1 MDDVLLIGAG
11 HIGAMS
17 DLFSDKINTYA
28 KYLSQF
34 SNLNICVIE
43 PNDRNA
49 SIVSTRYGYKVL
61 PSYDA
66 SILSKFSLAI
76 VASPS
81 QMHFQQLTDCIS
93 AKVPNVICEKPICL
107 NIEQLRLLQKAYQDD
122 DRTRVFV
129 NYPRTFLQEFLHL
142 KEFINLRSEKNLIK
156 IQVRYQRGF
165 LNNCSHA
172 FNLVS
177 FVLDKKIEVRDFIKI
192 QAIHDHFDSDPT
204 ISGVGYWDGAL
215 FEISGIPNSKYSL
228 FEIDMYFERFRVLI
242 DECGRRIRIYE
253 TDENMNGIQPIPSI
267 VSSTSIADYS
277 DVSPVLNMLFN
288 SNSVQNLSDNFDRSL
303 SEMDALFNVMES

>member
-17 DLFSDKINTYA
+17 DLVSDKVNTYA
-28 KYLSQF
+28 KYFSQL
-34 SNLNICVIE
+34 SNLNVCVIE
-43 PNDRNA
+43 PKEKNA

-61 PSYDA
+61 PNYDP
-66 SILSKFSLAI
+66 SILSKFSLVV

-107 NIEQLRLLQKAYQDD
+107 NIEQLRSLQNTYQDCNS
-122 DRTRVFV
+122 TSIFV

-142 KEFINLRSEKNLIK
+142 KEFINLRAEKNLIK

-177 FVLDKKIEVRDFIKI
+177 FILDKKIEVSDFIKI
-192 QAIHDHFDSDPT
+192 QAIYDHFDSDPT
-204 ISGVGYWDGAL
+204 ISGVGYWNGAL
-215 FEISGIPNSKYSL
+215 FEISGIPNAKYSL
-228 FEIDMYFERFRVLI
+228 FEIDMYFEKFRVLI

-253 TDENMNGIQPIPSI
+253 TDENMDGIQPIPSI
-267 VSSTSIADYS
+267 VSSKSIADYS

-288 SNSVQNLSDNFDRSL
+288 SNTIQNLSDNFDRSL